1 MCEYLEKRGISI
13 ELWSVGKELSGDFNE
28 LIDDKFIDTRFDSVP
43 YSMKEV
49 FIGKYPFYKEFYIQE
64 FVNPNF
70 KEFSRFVSDSAFNT
84 TSVNFPLV
92 SEFLR
97 SGSDKYNK
105 LKEGN

>member
-1 MCEYLEKRGISI
+1 L
-13 ELWSVGKELSGDFNE
+13 V
-28 LIDDKFIDTRFDSVP
+28 IDDKFIDTRFDSVP